1 MLFSKQFF
9 SLSLLATLGVQLQA
23 GEGIP
28 EPMLFDLIR
37 PLDSKKGELEVNT
50 LVHKSF
56 DSKNTDRSSDPFGSG
71 ATTYDN
77 KKVEWAPEIEYAIA
91 DGFAVE
97 FELPMEGEKIEAYKF
112 ATQYTFGE
120 VGDSYIHGAQL
131 IVEPNHHLERY
142 NTTLLYLGG
151 YRFDETF
158 STLFMLGGRMDLEGK
173 EKSETF
179 EYLANGTIF
188 AEINHQIALGFET
201 NYSRH
206 TNGEYALALVPQLH
220 YDANKN
226 IEFQVGFS
234 FGEASYSSEKALVL
248 RGIYCF

>member
-1 MLFSKQFF
+1 MFHPKKSLLLAVLSMFN
-9 SLSLLATLGVQLQA
+9 LSLYA

-71 ATTYDN
+71 ATTYD
-77 KKVEWAPEIEYAIA
+77 KQKIEWAPEIEYAIA

-97 FELPMEGEKIEAYKF
+97 FELPMEGKKIEAYKF

-120 VGDSYIHGAQL
+120 VGDSYIHGVQA
-131 IVEPNHHLERY
+131 IVEPNHDLQRY

-151 YRFDETF
+151 YRFDDTF

-188 AEINHQIALGFET
+188 AELSHHIALGFET

-206 TNGEYALALVPQLH
+206 TNGEYAVTLVPQLH
-220 YDANKN
+220 YEANKN
-226 IEFQVGFS
+226 IEFQAGLS
-234 FGEASYSSEKALVL
+234 FGEASYSSEKAFVL